1 MTHRFEELQTLVIG
15 WARARSIIP
24 NSTAVAQSRKTLE
37 EAGELL
43 EAVARRRVLFELTD
57 LDPTLLDRPAVVQLK
72 SKALAEFEDAIG
84 DVLVTVI
91 NACALAGVDL
101 NECLAGAYDEIKDR
115 RGTMNAAGIFVKEP
129 AA

>member
-1 MTHRFEELQTLVIG
+1 MSVKFEELQTLVIS
-15 WARARSIIP
+15 WSRARSIIP

-37 EAGELL
+37 ESGEML
-43 EAVARRRVLFELTD
+43 EAAARRRVLFELTEA
-57 LDPTLLDRPAVVQLK
+57 DPTLADNAAVINLR
-72 SKALAEFEDAIG
+72 ALALGEFQDGVG

-91 NACALAGVDL
+91 NACALAGVDP